1 MVIQSLSTDQAVE
14 MTVATV
20 RIWDVQN
27 AQTQAGYFR
36 FTPQQFCAW
45 KVTNGL
51 YDIIGE
57 DILQTPEGLILN
69 SQYLFCFVYGLSKLG
84 KDTWQINRIS
94 VGEPL

>member
-1 MVIQSLSTDQAVE
+1 MVIKSLSTDQAVE

-57 DILQTPEGLILN
+57 DILQTPEGLISYN
-69 SQYLFCFVYGLSKLG
+69 K
-84 KDTWQINRIS
+84 TWQDRTPTTLVRTPIA
-94 VGEPL
+94 